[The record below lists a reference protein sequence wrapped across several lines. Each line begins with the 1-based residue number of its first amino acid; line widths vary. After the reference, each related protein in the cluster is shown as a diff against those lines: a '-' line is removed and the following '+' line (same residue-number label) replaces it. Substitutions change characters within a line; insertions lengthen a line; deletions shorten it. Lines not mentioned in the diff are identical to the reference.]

1 MSPAWCFARLM
12 PGPNVFSSSDST
24 SYALAISLNFFSAP
38 AFLLTSGLNLSASA
52 KGPASHKPTAQYG
65 FVESNSSSSVR
76 TSG

>member
-1 MSPAWCFARLM
+1 
-12 PGPNVFSSSDST
+12 
-24 SYALAISLNFFSAP
+24 LNFFSAP
-38 AFLLTSGLNLSASA
+38 AFLLTSGWNLSASA